1 MNTREKPQHW
11 YIKAV
16 CLIFTLSFF
25 LASLAAC
32 AYLGIWDKLLS
43 GWINILI
50 NPSPLVTD
58 YYQLGNLASA
68 FFNAAMCGLAWTLL
82 MILLK
87 ADCDVNTFAGFMLV
101 VAHCFYGLN
110 FLNMW
115 PPVLGI
121 LLFCKFYKINFRD
134 NIAMA
139 MFSTAFGPFIS
150 ELLFRYHVDNVFMIY
165 TLHID
170 ILDLIYVIGF
180 SIFLG
185 FAIPAMLPG
194 ALRLHKGYNLYNGGL
209 AFGLLGLFLY
219 AFMYKTIGIDTP
231 GPVKTINPIYE
242 THGRSYMGF
251 LIVFFLILFT
261 VFLFWG
267 WYENGKTFEGY
278 GIILLSEGHA
288 ADFYDEFGMPRT
300 LINIGVYGYMML
312 AYFVLVITLT
322 DGAGFTGATTGVIL
336 ASLTFSMKGQHPKNV
351 WPILLGFLLLSA
363 LVHGVCIIAG
373 REIPWTLSTQGYMN
387 GAAFATGLCPIAG
400 HYGKGYGVI
409 AGFICAVICTSTSVM
424 HGGFMLY
431 NGGLSA
437 GITALI
443 MVAFLEYYW
452 KDPDCDCI
460 K

>member
-1 MNTREKPQHW
+1 
-11 YIKAV
+11 
-16 CLIFTLSFF
+16 
-25 LASLAAC
+25 
-32 AYLGIWDKLLS
+32 
-43 GWINILI
+43 
-50 NPSPLVTD
+50 
-58 YYQLGNLASA
+58 
-68 FFNAAMCGLAWTLL
+68 
-82 MILLK
+82 
-87 ADCDVNTFAGFMLV
+87 
-101 VAHCFYGLN
+101 
-110 FLNMW
+110 
-115 PPVLGI
+115 
-121 LLFCKFYKINFRD
+121 
-134 NIAMA
+134 MA

-242 THGRSYMGF
+242 THGKSYMGF
-251 LIVFFLILFT
+251 LIIFFLLLFT
-261 VFLFWG
+261 IFLLWG

-278 GIILLSEGHA
+278 GIILLSEGHS

-351 WPILLGFLLLSA
+351 WPILAGYVLLYIVMSFFCKIN
-363 LVHGVCIIAG
+363 GRDIAWS
-373 REIPWTLSTQGYMN
+373 ISTQGYIN
-387 GAAFATGLCPIAG
+387 AVAFATGLSPIVG
-400 HYGKGYGVI
+400 RYGVRAGI
-409 AGFICAVICTSTSVM
+409 AAGFFCASMCTATRDL
-424 HGGFMLY
+424 HGGFILY
-431 NGGLSA
+431 NGGLTA
-437 GITALI
+437 GLTALVLLPI
-443 MVAFLEYYW
+443 LEHYIPTTREELKSQTASVHAMITLVGNMKPTQKKW
-452 KDPDCDCI
+452 TKDT
-460 K
+460 KHTRFE